1 VTQAGIGN
9 SIVRETALFAVP
21 WDNRGGVTRVI
32 AERPGWR
39 LSLATIAAKGP
50 FSLFPGLVRHFALV
64 AGTVELRRA
73 DGGLLPADGTLL
85 ARLDAQAP
93 PLTFAGD
100 DAVHAD
106 PGDAP
111 ALALNL
117 MVPAAAPRLRLERW
131 QAGHVPDALAVFA
144 CAAIC
149 ANGAAL
155 AAHDTLFP
163 AGAVALSGPALVVR

>member
-9 SIVRETALFAVP
+9 SIVRETALVAVP
-21 WDNRGGVTRVI
+21 WANRGGVTRVI

-64 AGTVELRRA
+64 AGTVELRR
-73 DGGLLPADGTLL
+73 ADGTLL